1 MFGIPQGRPHGDS
14 DNQAGRGAAFALYG
28 ASAAA
33 ALFTGAA
40 SGRPYLGESAASLYS
55 LSIPSDLLPPM
66 NVMGGQP
73 CLLTYPS
80 ADRLLVC
87 PIHPLRFYPESAIP
101 LLYSIGFCHPV
112 RAFSSSAW
120 DPVIA
125 SHPYPVGPPPCFGA
139 SAAFPLRC
147 RRPNSGP
154 PPICT
159 QPLYGNPL
167 SSARGA
173 GRISAKAV
181 RTTENRTADFPW
193 FSAHPSKAARPL
205 VIQVLNRQGIPP
217 ISSSPMGKVDG
228 TKIPLVLFMD
238 SWYDKST
245 IKSFLIKRGGGDRP
259 DEARQPAATSRKV
272 PIPAAQCRRMRWKT
286 HAPGCRRGAFL
297 RCFAE

>member
-28 ASAAA
+28 TSAAA

-66 NVMGGQP
+66 NVIGGQP
-73 CLLTYPS
+73 CLLTYPIHPP

-112 RAFSSSAW
+112 RASSSSAW

-154 PPICT
+154 PPICAR
-159 QPLYGNPL
+159 PLYGNLL

-181 RTTENRTADFPW
+181 RTTENPPERRISRGFQRIRPRRRGPLLYKASTGKESRL
-193 FSAHPSKAARPL
+193 SAPLLWGKWVGRKSLLSFLWIHGMINPQSNHSLSREAEGTGPMKPGNLRRRAARC
-205 VIQVLNRQGIPP
+205 Q
-217 ISSSPMGKVDG
+217 
-228 TKIPLVLFMD
+228 
-238 SWYDKST
+238 
-245 IKSFLIKRGGGDRP
+245 
-259 DEARQPAATSRKV
+259 
-272 PIPAAQCRRMRWKT
+272 
-286 HAPGCRRGAFL
+286 FL
-297 RCFAE
+297 RPSAGG